1 MISFLQ
7 ILRNL
12 LLLEIKFRCRKKDD
26 YGDTKKE
33 TGEVKMCGSKDRE
46 ELFVSRNVRES
57 KRRPKSTGQTTK
69 VMLKYGH
76 ELQFSIR
83 CYKSKKN
90 LVKKGKYF

>member
-1 MISFLQ
+1 
-7 ILRNL
+7 
-12 LLLEIKFRCRKKDD
+12 
-26 YGDTKKE
+26 
-33 TGEVKMCGSKDRE
+33 MCGSKDRE

-90 LVKKGKYF
+90 LVKK